1 MEIVAAGEILQAVQG
16 HLASYGL
23 TFTHDGLE
31 YTGDPGMWKG
41 TMQLG
46 DSHALVRVVLA
57 APMTLTALARVG
69 IDDQQLLSPHLLTLV
84 VGRHVHERSAGA
96 FREMGIAY
104 ADTVGNA
111 YIRYDSVVID
121 VRGRRTSNPDR
132 RSEQLDHDAPGPQ
145 SSNLFSTG
153 RAQVIATLL
162 TWPGLANKPVREIA
176 RAAGVSTGQAYSAL
190 TLLEQT
196 GYLAGRHLRADRIDE
211 LLDMW
216 TAAYPRGLGQKLAVA
231 SYTSTH
237 GIHDFRHEVLSG
249 PSTGAETGAFAL
261 SGESV
266 PRLGLKRPRSVTVY
280 TRDWTPRQAIRHRWR
295 AANTTA
301 EADIHVR
308 RQFWTPSTDDRVS
321 AAYDPI
327 APWPVVYADLM
338 AAGDERLAVV
348 AAEWRNRHRI
358 A

>member
-1 MEIVAAGEILQAVQG
+1 VETVVAGEILLAVQER
-16 HLASYGL
+16 LASYGL
-23 TFTHDGLE
+23 TFTHERLG

-41 TMQLG
+41 TMQFG
-46 DSHALVRVVLA
+46 DSHAMVRVVLA

-69 IDDQQLLSPHLLTLV
+69 IDDQQLHSPHLRTFV
-84 VGRHVHERSAGA
+84 VGRHVHERSADA
-96 FREMGIAY
+96 FRDMGIAY

-111 YIRYDSVVID
+111 YIRFGSVVLD
-121 VRGRRTSNPDR
+121 VRGRRPSNPER
-132 RSEQLDHDAPGPQ
+132 RSERFDPDAPGPH

-162 TWPGLANKPVREIA
+162 TWPRLAMKPVREIA
-176 RAAGVSTGQAYSAL
+176 RVAGVSTGQAYSAL

-196 GYLAGRHLRADRIDE
+196 GYLADRRLRADRIDE
-211 LLDMW
+211 LVDLW

-231 SYTSTH
+231 SYASAG
-237 GIHDFRHEVLSG
+237 GIHDFRQEILSG
-249 PSTGAETGAFAL
+249 TSDGVNIDVFAL

-266 PRLGLKRPRSVTVY
+266 PGLGLKRPRSVTVY

-295 AANTTA
+295 AASTTA

-308 RQFWTPSTDDRVS
+308 RQFWTPHTDGKDS
-321 AAYDPI
+321 AANDPV
-327 APWPVVYADLM
+327 APWPIVYADLM
-338 AAGDERLAVV
+338 AAGDERLAAV
-348 AAEWRNRHRI
+348 ATEWRNRHRT